1 MRARLSVSSSL
12 LLAALFVLM
21 LPLVADA
28 GGNIAQSAQNGIFG
42 LLTLAARVLNTLVGL
57 FVLGAIV
64 VFFWG
69 LIQYLR
75 KVDEEKSKGLQT
87 MIWGIVAIFVMVS
100 IWGLIRIVQQTFGLD
115 SAAANQ
121 AILPA
126 GITPINTR

>member
-1 MRARLSVSSSL
+1 M
-12 LLAALFVLM
+12 
-21 LPLVADA
+21 
-28 GGNIAQSAQNGIFG
+28 IAQNAQNGIFG

-115 SAAANQ
+115 SSAANQ

-126 GITPINTR
+126 GITPVNTR

>member
-1 MRARLSVSSSL
+1 MRARYTVASITG
-12 LLAALFVLM
+12 LAALA
-21 LPLVADA
+21 LPLLASA
-28 GGNIAQSAQNGIFG
+28 QIAANAQSGIFG

-57 FVLGAIV
+57 FVLAAIV

-69 LIQYLR
+69 LIKYLR
-75 KVDEEKSKGLQT
+75 DVGEQKSEGLHT

>member
-1 MRARLSVSSSL
+1 MRARISIPSILAFGTLSL
-12 LLAALFVLM
+12 PLLASAQ
-21 LPLVADA
+21 
-28 GGNIAQSAQNGIFG
+28 IAANAQNGIFG

-57 FVLGAIV
+57 FVLAAIV

>member
-1 MRARLSVSSSL
+1 MRARLSVSSSF